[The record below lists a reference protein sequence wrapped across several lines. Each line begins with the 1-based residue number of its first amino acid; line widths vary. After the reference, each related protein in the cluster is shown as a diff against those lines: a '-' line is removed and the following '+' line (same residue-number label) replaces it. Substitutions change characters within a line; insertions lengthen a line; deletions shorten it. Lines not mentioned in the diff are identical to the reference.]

1 MSKKQSCLFKFIAKY
16 PHLILALAL
25 LFSFLSVIYTV
36 KNMTFLTGRDDLMPR
51 SAPFQ
56 VDYRAYR
63 AEFGDQEEIVAVL
76 ESDDAV
82 KSTKA
87 ADALYAALSKEQ
99 GVFREVFYPGGLP
112 FFRNNGLLFMPLE
125 DLKNLRRTLT
135 MAAPV
140 LKDLAAAPSVQTLFT
155 SLTGQIDRYLQ
166 SSDPNDLASLTF
178 ILTTLDKGFASASL
192 STSAS
197 TTPSTGASTSANK
210 EGSVPERSRRE
221 SLTMDSFL
229 KGNGGGSHSMLENA
243 GKQQVITLLPVK
255 DSSSFVAS
263 EKSIKAARRVL
274 AGILA
279 KPEFKG
285 VTGGLTG
292 VPVLEYEEMAT
303 SQGDLQ
309 IATVLSLSLTVI
321 LLLFAFRGLLNVIA
335 AMVSLIVGICLSF
348 GFATVAIGHLNILS
362 MVFAVMLIGLG
373 IEYGIQVVLRYQE
386 ELRSG
391 ASGMAAI
398 ETGLTANIRS
408 IIMAAAT
415 TALAFATFS
424 FTDFKGI
431 AELGIIAAGG
441 VFICVLATFTVLP
454 AMLVLLERFRKTSL
468 TLSPALP
475 HEGGGISHV
484 SAIFSK
490 PRLVIAAT
498 LLLSGICLYPTLTM
512 RFDYNLMNLQAKGLQ
527 SVEYAYKL
535 MRSKE
540 NSGYFAVVTAKDRA
554 EAEQL
559 TKRLE
564 ALPSVDHVVSTLSFT
579 PDHQAEKLAELA
591 VLRAVMANVKPVPY
605 DENLQ
610 VMALPAVFENFRDR
624 VEKLKNA
631 LADRKAPEAQP
642 VGAFLATLD
651 GFFKTLEK
659 EKDKNALGMLR
670 DFQGSMFA
678 ELPDKLAMMK
688 ESFGAAAIHESDV
701 PPALLKRFVGRSGKL
716 LLQVAPKKEIFEREP
731 LQEFVGQVKSVVP
744 AATGEPVMVYESLSV
759 LRSAYLKAFIYAFI
773 GIAVLLLINFKS
785 IRYALLGSLPL
796 AAGLLLMVGGMRL
809 IGISFNSANII
820 VLPLILGVGI
830 DSAIYILNRY
840 RQGNESPETVA
851 ASSAGVGVFL
861 NALTILSSFGALM
874 VAHHQGV
881 FSIGAVM
888 SLGMVASVAAFLLF
902 LPALLSLWGKR

>member
-1 MSKKQSCLFKFIAKY
+1 VSKKQSRLFKFIATY
-16 PHLILALAL
+16 PRLILALAL
-25 LFSFLSVIYTV
+25 LFSALSVTYTIR
-36 KNMTFLTGRDDLMPR
+36 NMTFLTGRDDLMPR
-51 SAPFQ
+51 NAPFQ

-63 AEFGDQEEIVAVL
+63 AEFGDQEEIVAVI

-82 KSTKA
+82 RSTKA
-87 ADALYAALSKEQ
+87 ADALYAALGKEQ

-112 FFRNNGLLFMPLE
+112 FFRNNGLLFMPL
-125 DLKNLRRTLT
+125 DDIKNLRRTLT

-140 LKDLAAAPSVQTLFT
+140 LKDLAASPSVQTLFT
-155 SLTGQIDRYLQ
+155 SLTGQIDAYLK
-166 SSDPNDLASLTF
+166 SGNPNDLASLTF
-178 ILTTLDKGFASASL
+178 MLTTLDKGFKGFDGK
-192 STSAS
+192 TSALS
-197 TTPSTGASTSANK
+197 
-210 EGSVPERSRRE
+210 
-221 SLTMDSFL
+221 MDSFL
-229 KGNGGGSHSMLENA
+229 KGNGGGAPSLLESA

-255 DSSSFVAS
+255 DETSFVAS
-263 EKSIKAARRVL
+263 EKSIKAARKVL
-274 AGILA
+274 ADILA

-303 SQGDLQ
+303 SQRDLQ
-309 IATVLSLSLTVI
+309 IATFLSLSLTVV

-348 GFATVAIGHLNILS
+348 GFATLAIGHLNILS

-391 ASGMAAI
+391 ATGLDAI
-398 ETGLTANIRS
+398 ETGLSANIRS

-415 TALAFATFS
+415 VALAFATFA

-454 AMLVLLERFRKTSL
+454 AMLVLLERFRKTAL
-468 TLSPALP
+468 TPTPAPSPALP
-475 HEGGGISHV
+475 HEGGGSYRV
-484 SAIFSK
+484 SAIFTK
-490 PRLVIAAT
+490 PKAVIVAT

-559 TKRLE
+559 TKKLE
-564 ALPSVDHVVSTLSFT
+564 ALPAVDHVVSSLAFT

-591 VLRAVMANVKPVPY
+591 ALRAVMAEVKPVPY
-605 DENLQ
+605 EENLQ

-631 LADRKAPEAQP
+631 LAAKKAPEAQP
-642 VGAFLATLD
+642 VGAFLTTLD

-688 ESFGAAAIHESDV
+688 ESFGAAGIKESDV
-701 PPALLKRFVGRSGKL
+701 PPELLKRFVGKSGKL

-773 GIAVLLLINFKS
+773 GIAVLLLINFRS
-785 IRYALLGSLPL
+785 IRYALLGSAPL
-796 AAGLLLMVGGMRL
+796 AVGLLLMIGGMRL

-840 RQGNESPETVA
+840 RQGNESPEKVA

-861 NALTILSSFGALM
+861 NALTILFSFGALM